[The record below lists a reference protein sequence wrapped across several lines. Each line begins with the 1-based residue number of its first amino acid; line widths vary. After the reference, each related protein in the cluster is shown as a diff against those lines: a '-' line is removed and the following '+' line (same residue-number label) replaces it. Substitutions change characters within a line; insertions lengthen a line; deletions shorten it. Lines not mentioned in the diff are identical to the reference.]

1 MASIG
6 AIGPSTVYS
15 NTGRVFDIKQELMRC
30 TDEFS
35 IGELHALQSAL
46 QSAIERSEYRII
58 MESLQIAVHCMPD
71 LSEIKFEFESTY
83 NDEGG
88 YNLNLQGTN
97 QTEPFFRWW
106 GFFHASIRQ
115 SSVVLGLSDGWSGL
129 KPPVPDPDFQHP
141 MLNLF
146 DGYTPKDTESWTK
159 MWTLLT
165 SLKLEQR
172 KQGQS
177 FLEMLVVSDVDLR
190 EHLVS
195 IGSQTLHSE
204 YVSRLY
210 DAKLGFWHLFYL
222 DVDIT
227 AEVDGVYVE
236 DLICSGIHEVYPNER
251 WHQPRAAEVMN
262 SNILFRGV
270 DGLFLPVIHLALT
283 EAGVDTTKFLQESEV
298 LLGKSLVEPPAEG

>member
-1 MASIG
+1 M
-6 AIGPSTVYS
+6 
-15 NTGRVFDIKQELMRC
+15 
-30 TDEFS
+30 
-35 IGELHALQSAL
+35 
-46 QSAIERSEYRII
+46 RII
-58 MESLQIAVHCMPD
+58 MDSLQIAVHCMPE
-71 LSEIKFEFESTY
+71 LSEIKFEFESHY
-83 NDEGG
+83 DDEGG
-88 YNLNLQGTN
+88 YNLNFQGTN

-106 GFFHASIRQ
+106 GYYHAEIRQ
-115 SSVVLGLSDGWSGL
+115 SSVVLGLSDGWRGL
-129 KPPVPDPDFQHP
+129 KPPSPNPDFQHP

-159 MWTLLT
+159 LWTLLT

-177 FLEMLVVSDVDLR
+177 LLETLVVSDSDLQA
-190 EHLVS
+190 HLVS

-222 DVDIT
+222 DVDTT

-236 DLICSGIHEVYPNER
+236 DLIHSGIHEVYPDER
-251 WHQPRAAEVMN
+251 WHQPRTAEVMD

-270 DGLFLPVIHLALT
+270 DGLFLPVIHLALRESGADT
-283 EAGVDTTKFLQESEV
+283 ALFLEEAEV
-298 LLGKSLVEPPAEG
+298 LLGKPLVEPPAEG